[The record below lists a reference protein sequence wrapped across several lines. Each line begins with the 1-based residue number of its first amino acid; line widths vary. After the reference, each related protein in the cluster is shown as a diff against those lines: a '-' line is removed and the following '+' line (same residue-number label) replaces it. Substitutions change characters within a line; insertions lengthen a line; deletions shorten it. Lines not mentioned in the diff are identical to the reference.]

1 MERKACDACGMKCC
15 QVTASSIS
23 KGEDFNGVSFAAQN
37 LDHFNRFKNM
47 SKTFA
52 GNSVNNV
59 HATPLQGATF
69 IGFRR
74 VLISRSV
81 NVGNI
86 TSGSN
91 LTFGT
96 LGLQ

>member
-23 KGEDFNGVSFAAQN
+23 KGEDFDGVSFAAQN

-52 GNSVNNV
+52 GNSINNV
-59 HATPLQGATF
+59 HATPLRGATL
-69 IGFRR
+69 IAFRR
-74 VLISRSV
+74 VLI
-81 NVGNI
+81 I
-86 TSGSN
+86 KIGSC
-91 LTFGT
+91 
-96 LGLQ
+96 